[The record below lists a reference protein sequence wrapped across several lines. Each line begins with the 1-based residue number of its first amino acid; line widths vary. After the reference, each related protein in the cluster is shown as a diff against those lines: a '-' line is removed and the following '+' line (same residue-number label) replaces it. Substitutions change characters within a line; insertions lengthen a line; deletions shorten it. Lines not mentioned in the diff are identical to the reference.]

1 MTKQYINVG
10 LGKWQYYE
18 MKQGNCRK
26 KNRQQK
32 IRQKQ
37 SVIVMDNRMEITQ
50 NDN

>member
-1 MTKQYINVG
+1 M
-10 LGKWQYYE
+10 LGWENGDIMKWNRE
-18 MKQGNCRK
+18 TVE